1 MGILKTVSIDIEV
14 LVEQGFSDDYIAKS
28 VGMDKSLIQY
38 IIEYFRKEKKIFYES
53 SNKINRKST

>member
-38 IIEYFRKEKKIFYES
+38 LIEYFRKEKKIFHES